1 MGLGWLVMKGARIVS
16 GFRSALKR
24 PQCLADDAPDGS
36 RCLSG
41 VDVKQPLRI
50 ATVDA
55 AIGRIP
61 ALAMGAQERQDK
73 TF

>member
-1 MGLGWLVMKGARIVS
+1 MS
-16 GFRSALKR
+16 GI
-24 PQCLADDAPDGS
+24 
-36 RCLSG
+36 
-41 VDVKQPLRI
+41 DVKQPLRI